1 MVKRS
6 RSDARIK
13 EVTKE
18 FDSFTRSSA
27 LSTLISTAPNE
38 DLFVLD
44 NNSSSSSSKSNKR
57 ARKSTASGNNI
68 SSTTKSRAKFLRDEP
83 EEPHVVAGRKSVAGK
98 IEGEE
103 ALSERFIHKVLVNNT
118 EVMRK
123 ARVDQLSESR
133 REQQQIMLGGVGI
146 VKARDL
152 WADESIAVPVRP
164 KGASANPVPLKERV
178 LGPGTSYNPEAEVH
192 QEAIADAVAKAL
204 LRQRRRDDI
213 LSKIST
219 SVAIEHDKYDPDDDA
234 VRGDEWK
241 KALLDAAPPPPPAH
255 SKPILSIDNDSTVIS
270 GSKEGADIEK
280 VKSKP
285 LSRAAAKWE
294 KLKSKHQEITSRGGK
309 RAVEMAKFD
318 ADLNEAKEL
327 VLDDGRL
334 ASNLLIK
341 PEAVKRRSAFNER
354 KLASQALESTHEPV
368 LVPLSDELGGS
379 LRTIK
384 PVTAAGLVL
393 DRMAEMELNG
403 RVHKRNRAHVAVQLD
418 VTGDVQLEV
427 QSKWQVNRVKGI
439 GKPYK
444 QIEFP
449 RRRGF
454 APADIIQEDADRELA
469 GLPPKKRH

>member
-1 MVKRS
+1 VS
-6 RSDARIK
+6 
-13 EVTKE
+13 
-18 FDSFTRSSA
+18 
-27 LSTLISTAPNE
+27 
-38 DLFVLD
+38 
-44 NNSSSSSSKSNKR
+44 
-57 ARKSTASGNNI
+57 
-68 SSTTKSRAKFLRDEP
+68 
-83 EEPHVVAGRKSVAGK
+83 GK

-118 EVMRK
+118 EAMRK

-133 REQQQIMLGGVGI
+133 REQQQIMLGGVGL

-152 WADESIAVPVRP
+152 WADESVAVPVRP
-164 KGASANPVPLKERV
+164 KGASSNPVPLKERV

-213 LSKIST
+213 LSKISA
-219 SVAIEHDKYDPDDDA
+219 SAAIEHDKYDPDDDA

-241 KALLDAAPPPPPAH
+241 KALLDAAPPPPPPALT
-255 SKPILSIDNDSTVIS
+255 KPVLSIDNVSPAINGST
-270 GSKEGADIEK
+270 EGGAEIEK

-285 LSRAAAKWE
+285 LSRVAAKWE

-341 PEAVKRRSAFNER
+341 PEAVKRRSAFQER
-354 KLASQALESTHEPV
+354 KLASQALESTHEPI
-368 LVPLSDELGGS
+368 LVPLSEELGGS

-393 DRMAEMELNG
+393 DRNAEMELNG
-403 RVHKRNRAHVAVQLD
+403 RVHTRNRAHVAVQLD
-418 VTGDVQLEV
+418 VAGDVHVDV
-427 QSKWQVNRVKGI
+427 QSKWQVHRVKGI

-444 QIEFP
+444 QVEFP